1 MTTVSGED
9 VEAIIAAEL
18 KAAKIKNPVELLPK
32 STFILDEWKRF
43 YSNNDTPV
51 AMEWLWNNIDLE
63 GYSIWKVDYKYNDEL
78 TQTFMSSNLISGFY
92 QSLDKYR
99 KYIFGNMV
107 VLGIDNNNCITGYFI
122 LRGQDLSVFTD
133 QNDIDNWSFNK
144 IELESKKQKIGEVFE
159 WKEIINGK
167 TCASGKTFK

>member
-1 MTTVSGED
+1 MTTKED

-18 KAAKIKNPVELLPK
+18 KASKIKNPVELLTK
-32 STFILDEWKRF
+32 SSFNLYEWKRF
-43 YSNNDTPV
+43 YSNNDTQV

-63 GYSIWKVDYKYNDEL
+63 DYSIWKVDYKYNNEL
-78 TQTFMSSNLISGFY
+78 TQTFMSSNLIGGFY

-107 VLGIDNNNCITGYFI
+107 VLGENNNNIITGYFI
-122 LRGQDLSVFTD
+122 LRGKNLSLFTD
-133 QNDIDNWSFNK
+133 QDDIESWLFTNVNDIK
-144 IELESKKQKIGEVFE
+144 SKTQEIGDVFE

-167 TCASGKTFK
+167 SCTSGKTFK